1 MSRDLC
7 DPSSEDVPCPFLWQM
22 FVKYNGVLRGLQS
35 SNDFLKNTMIQLCCP
50 KDVAEQYQGTAE
62 TFEPANGSIS
72 FEQAKSSLNLYTT
85 TLHGINSAII
95 KLGKLTKATKVR
107 QCPPPLALHLHDS
120 HLPPHLL
127 VHAHLCVAY

>member
-1 MSRDLC
+1 
-7 DPSSEDVPCPFLWQM
+7 M
-22 FVKYNGVLRGLQS
+22 FFKYNAVLRGLQS
-35 SNDFLKNTMIQLCCP
+35 DSDFLKNTMVQLCGP
-50 KDVAEQYQGTAE
+50 DTKWKEYIGSASIYQ
-62 TFEPANGSIS
+62 PANGALS
-72 FEQAKSSLNLYTT
+72 FEQAKSSLNKYTT